1 MAERFI
7 EFHLEAQTGINW
19 KHLEE
24 FYQATGLGRDI
35 EGTKEAYPDV
45 ELVERW
51 HDDIPEEK
59 ASEFERT
66 ARDFGIRVVYLI
78 RPKSDGLIPPFL
90 REAA

>member
-7 EFHLEAQTGINW
+7 EFHLEAQEGLNW
-19 KHLEE
+19 QQLDE

-51 HDDIPEEK
+51 HDDIQEEM
-59 ASEFERT
+59 ADRFERT

-78 RPKSDGLIPPFL
+78 RPKNDGSIPNHL
-90 REAA
+90 KKAA